1 MSMAGDIAVFVVLA
15 AILAAVVVASARL
28 GKRLGTPPAL
38 RNASPEE
45 QAQRKRER
53 AARRKAEFAAMTTK
67 ERVVFWAYYGFSIPA
82 MPVGLLL
89 TIYGHGTTRTIG
101 LVLLVV
107 TVLLMAVP
115 VGPIIG
121 GRVRRRKRAD
131 STQVEGSTL
140 QEP

>member
-1 MSMAGDIAVFVVLA
+1 
-15 AILAAVVVASARL
+15 
-28 GKRLGTPPAL
+28 
-38 RNASPEE
+38 
-45 QAQRKRER
+45 
-53 AARRKAEFAAMTTK
+53 
-67 ERVVFWAYYGFSIPA
+67 

>member
-1 MSMAGDIAVFVVLA
+1 MGADVAVLAVLAVVLV
-15 AILAAVVVASARL
+15 AVVVPSWRL

-67 ERVVFWAYYGFSIPA
+67 ERVLFWAYYGFSIPA
-82 MPVGLLL
+82 MPTGLLL

-121 GRVRRRKRAD
+121 GRVRRRKGAD
-131 STQVEGSTL
+131 STLVEGSSL